1 MIEDKLKR
9 FVITHI
15 PIRIWRAYLILRN
28 KDAYLRTELDIWEKF
43 YPKGRQVVDI
53 GATRE
58 SVEFF
63 KKHGAKTIYTIGDFY
78 GNHVSNGCIK
88 IDIEGSER
96 GMIIETHY
104 ANPKLV
110 LLHEYENGVK
120 LWRLD

>member
-1 MIEDKLKR
+1 MIEDRLKR

-28 KDAYLRTELDIWEKF
+28 KDNYAQELGIWEKY
-43 YPKGRQVVDI
+43 YPKGDYIVDI
-53 GATRE
+53 GATKE
-58 SVEFF
+58 SVDFF
-63 KKHGAKTIYTIGDFY
+63 REHGAKRVYKIGDFY
-78 GNHVSNGCIK
+78 GFHVSNGGIK